1 MSDNLDERGAQDR
14 ARINLNEEWEVA
26 YWTRELG
33 LSKEELERVVKAAGD
48 RVTQVR
54 QHLGR

>member
-1 MSDNLDERGAQDR
+1 MSDNLESRGAQDR

-33 LSKEELERVVKAAGD
+33 LTKEELERVVKTAGD
-48 RVTQVR
+48 RVAQVR

>member
-1 MSDNLDERGAQDR
+1 MSDNLEQRGQQDR
-14 ARINLNEEWEVA
+14 NRINVNEQWEVT

-33 LSKEELERVVKAAGD
+33 ISKEELERAVKAAGPS
-48 RVTQVR
+48 VAAVR